1 MRPIENLQRLGP
13 DVLTTAV
20 FFISPTDGTE
30 LDPREKALTALALRS
45 LANHFI
51 LNKNGKK
58 EINLSYRPNPADGKP
73 EDPKQRL
80 LRCRSTKI
88 KPPVLRRLS
97 ASSTASST
105 KSKAS
110 TILEQIPVCETNR
123 CLMKYGCCH
132 SIV

>member
-1 MRPIENLQRLGP
+1 M
-13 DVLTTAV
+13 
-20 FFISPTDGTE
+20 
-30 LDPREKALTALALRS
+30 TALALRS

-51 LNKNGKK
+51 LNKNNKK
-58 EINLSYRPNPADGKP
+58 QINLNYRPNTGDVKL
-73 EDPKQRL
+73 EDPKQRVV
-80 LRCRSTKI
+80 RCRSTKI
-88 KPPVLRRLS
+88 KQPVLRRLS

-132 SIV
+132 NIA